1 MLRLSGDAR
10 VDIPYQPFA
19 KDLQQ
24 AGKTIEIEFATTDVK
39 KYESRILECLT
50 GGDSLTYNYTY
61 AGEDDRPKIFV
72 VNDVDSNTFI
82 SKIKETHGTYIFLYD
97 GTT

>member
-1 MLRLSGDAR
+1 MSGDAR
-10 VDIPYQPFA
+10 VTIPYQPFS

-50 GGDSLTYNYTY
+50 GGDSLTYNTTY
-61 AGEDDRPKIFV
+61 AGEDDRPKIFTV
-72 VNDVDSNTFI
+72 TDVDSTKFI
-82 SKIKETHGTYIFLYD
+82 AKIKETHDVYIFLYD
-97 GTT
+97 GAN